1 MEIFAFAIQMEKDG
15 EAYYRH
21 QAEVNQDSVLR
32 SIFLM
37 LALEEAKHAN
47 ILQSISDGKPYDLV
61 SRDSVAE
68 NKNLFQNVADYIAKT
83 KAMPEQAE
91 LYEAAKELEQKSIDL
106 YQDLLSKATDSA
118 SRALF
123 TFLVKEE
130 TDHYTVMDD
139 LYHFVNRPK
148 EWVEAAEFGVRQEY

>member
-1 MEIFAFAIQMEKDG
+1 MEILDFAIQMEKDG
-15 EAYYRH
+15 ETYYTH
-21 QAEVNQDSVLR
+21 QADVNKDNGLR

-37 LALEEAKHAN
+37 LALEEAKHAG

-68 NKNLFQNVADYIAKT
+68 NMNLFQNVSDYIATT
-83 KAMPEQAE
+83 KAIPEQTD

-106 YQDLLSKATDSA
+106 YQDLLNKATDDA